1 PAAPAPDKGGMVSFR
16 IRSSD
21 ARVAFRVMAT
31 HTLVP
36 GLRRAVHHAGSL
48 IYVRSVEPALTEM
61 PRIYEF
67 LAHFQSA
74 RAASILAQRLE
85 ADLEETTA
93 TLEIR
98 RVEVALESEAIRR
111 ALLEAVAEK

>member
-1 PAAPAPDKGGMVSFR
+1 
-16 IRSSD
+16 
-21 ARVAFRVMAT
+21 
-31 HTLVP
+31 
-36 GLRRAVHHAGSL
+36 L
-48 IYVRSVEPALTEM
+48 IYVRAVEPALTEM

-67 LAHFQSA
+67 LAHFHSS
-74 RAASILAQRLE
+74 RAAAVLAHCLE
-85 ADLEETTA
+85 AGLEGTTA

>member
-1 PAAPAPDKGGMVSFR
+1 
-16 IRSSD
+16 
-21 ARVAFRVMAT
+21 
-31 HTLVP
+31 
-36 GLRRAVHHAGSL
+36 
-48 IYVRSVEPALTEM
+48 VRSVEPALTEM

-85 ADLEETTA
+85 ADLEGTTA

-98 RVEVALESEAIRR
+98 RVEIALESEAIRR
-111 ALLEAVAEK
+111 ALMEAVAEK